1 MSPTWG
7 RSQRAFVPSRR
18 DPRED
23 PAIARSLATLA
34 EVTRALRLARGWTLE
49 EAAERAD
56 VDVRHVQLLER
67 GTANPTMATLLRV
80 ARGFGVPMEALFRP
94 GASAGTTLALRDAPA
109 PARPRKPAP
118 VASSDEALAHRVKS
132 MRLARDWSQHE
143 LAAQAGVSQ
152 GAVQAVEARTKSP
165 TLRTLDALA
174 AAFGLAP
181 HELLAPA
188 PKARMPRA
196 RAGRR

>member
-1 MSPTWG
+1 M
-7 RSQRAFVPSRR
+7 PSRR

-23 PAIARSLATLA
+23 PVIARSLATLA
-34 EVTRALRLARGWTLE
+34 KVTRALRLARGWTLE

-67 GTANPTMATLLRV
+67 GAANPTTATLLRV
-80 ARGFGVPMEALFRP
+80 ARGFGVSVEDLFRTSAP
-94 GASAGTTLALRDAPA
+94 KATTTEPRDGATPTG
-109 PARPRKPAP
+109 PRKAAP
-118 VASSDEALAHRVKS
+118 EASSDESLALRVKS
-132 MRLARDWSQHE
+132 LRLARDWSQHA

-181 HELLAPA
+181 HELLSPA
-188 PKARMPRA
+188 PKARMPQA
-196 RAGRR
+196 RAARR

>member
-1 MSPTWG
+1 M
-7 RSQRAFVPSRR
+7 PSRR

-23 PAIARSLATLA
+23 PANARSLATLA

-49 EAAERAD
+49 ETAERAD

-67 GTANPTMATLLRV
+67 GIANPTTATLLRV
-80 ARGFGVPMEALFRP
+80 ARGFGVPVEALF
-94 GASAGTTLALRDAPA
+94 GASASDGAALALRDAPA
-109 PARPRKPAP
+109 PARPRKAAP
-118 VASSDEALAHRVKS
+118 IASSDEALAHRVQS

-143 LAAQAGVSQ
+143 IAAQAAVSQ
-152 GAVQAVEARTKSP
+152 GAVQAVEAGTKSP
-165 TLRTLDALA
+165 TLRTLDAPA
-174 AAFGLAP
+174 AAFGRAP

>member
-1 MSPTWG
+1 MSVVSDNYLDTC
-7 RSQRAFVPSRR
+7 RSQH
-18 DPRED
+18 D
-23 PAIARSLATLA
+23 
-34 EVTRALRLARGWTLE
+34 
-49 EAAERAD
+49 
-56 VDVRHVQLLER
+56 
-67 GTANPTMATLLRV
+67 
-80 ARGFGVPMEALFRP
+80 
-94 GASAGTTLALRDAPA
+94 
-109 PARPRKPAP
+109 
-118 VASSDEALAHRVKS
+118 
-132 MRLARDWSQHE
+132 
-143 LAAQAGVSQ
+143 LAAQAAVSQ

>member
-1 MSPTWG
+1 VSPPCG
-7 RSQRAFVPSRR
+7 RSQRYGVPSRR

-34 EVTRALRLARGWTLE
+34 EVARALRLTRGWSLE
-49 EAAERAD
+49 ETAERAD
-56 VDVRHVQLLER
+56 MDVRHVQLLER
-67 GTANPTMATLLRV
+67 GAANPTTATLLRV
-80 ARGFGVPMEALFRP
+80 ARGFGVSVEDLFRT
-94 GASAGTTLALRDAPA
+94 SAQRGTTTELRENEAPTG
-109 PARPRKPAP
+109 PRKAAP
-118 VASSDEALAHRVKS
+118 IASSDEALAHRVKS

>member
-1 MSPTWG
+1 
-7 RSQRAFVPSRR
+7 VPSRR

-23 PAIARSLATLA
+23 PTIARSLATLA

-56 VDVRHVQLLER
+56 VDFRHVQLLER
-67 GTANPTMATLLRV
+67 GTANPTTATLLRV
-80 ARGFGVPMEALFRP
+80 ARGFGVPVEALFRP
-94 GASAGTTLALRDAPA
+94 GASAEATLELRDAPA
-109 PARPRKPAP
+109 RARPRKAAP
-118 VASSDEALAHRVKS
+118 IASSDEALAHRVKS
-132 MRLARDWSQHE
+132 LRLARDWSQHD

>member
-1 MSPTWG
+1 
-7 RSQRAFVPSRR
+7 VPSRR

-23 PAIARSLATLA
+23 PAIARTLATLA

-67 GTANPTMATLLRV
+67 GTANPTTATLLRV
-80 ARGFGVPMEALFRP
+80 ARGFGVPVEALFGPSANDRP
-94 GASAGTTLALRDAPA
+94 TLALRDRAA
-109 PARPRKPAP
+109 PARPRKASPA
-118 VASSDEALAHRVKS
+118 ATSDEALAHRVKS
-132 MRLARDWSQHE
+132 LRLARDWSQHD

-181 HELLAPA
+181 HELLARA
-188 PKARMPRA
+188 PEARMPRA